1 MAIIRSH
8 SRCNSILA
16 ETVIETVI
24 FLIVNEEHEQFWR
37 YIQKELLQIKN
48 NIRCIIINKRYPLTD
63 YGQDLPININ
73 EEEYKFMLRFR
84 ELGIVFTL
92 ENHEYH
98 KLCDPDREYNCLTV
112 NDCEKIARQGVSPGE
127 VLRLLKIYNYIYS
140 EKCFYLEEFNYNS
153 LSVDTLTNAIN
164 SDLNGAIGH
173 DLKTEDINEILTI
186 PDLFDKYQKI
196 KPDMHYSEYVMNL
209 VKVTEEIRKE
219 DVMDLDEHSQSW
231 IECINRLLIEE
242 IYPDLSPKMSSRELA
257 FSNYE
262 SEYYFFIEIDESP
275 YEELDDVLKTI
286 EDLFYIRETIS
297 SLAFYHSQESF
308 KVAGDL
314 YYKYKWLKLFS
325 AGDCTLPQ
333 DEAMGQFLYQQEI
346 KKYHNIDRTIRD
358 LTKKITNT
366 IKVDLLV
373 KQISLVTVTNLSWM
387 TELSKY
393 SAFNIYGDLHS
404 GIIDHHEY
412 FKLEKGL
419 KHIHDFPTDVFVVE
433 EAMPDGNILDLIPEI
448 VKGDAQTTKIIVL
461 IKERS
466 TKSDEVA
473 NMYKQVRCVEFSYN
487 DSGLS
492 QETANNIREVI
503 RTVFDEKNRAAQNSA
518 LRDRKD
524 DIPEL
529 AEDFVKKYSAK
540 ENRHLK
546 LINPD
551 TLEYLINYDW
561 PLDVQELEDIINIAY
576 ETADAAD
583 SKEIDPHHLPDKVRF
598 YDPSAKSDVANIDI
612 ADEKNSIAE
621 DPTYNGLIKKGAYW
635 DVTFMGRNDGIKDS
649 KGLLSIA
656 IIIQTNG
663 KPISSGNL
671 AQIINGNIVERN
683 EKEALANDLNIKT
696 SEYTIDE
703 EILNGLTKKDIIN
716 FLNNITD
723 QIINEENLE
732 EKMILEEK
740 LSSFI
745 NQSKGTGIKITK
757 GENGYSVESRMGKI
771 GGRES
776 ARKATSG
783 NIKNTIKTI
792 REKYHWKELADYL
805 ENTIITGSSNRYSG
819 DLKWDINFNL

>member
-1 MAIIRSH
+1 MAIIKSH

-16 ETVIETVI
+16 ETVTETVI
-24 FLIVNEEHEQFWR
+24 FLIVNEGHEQFWR

-73 EEEYKFMLRFR
+73 AVEYKFMLRFR
-84 ELGIVFTL
+84 ESGIVFTL

-98 KLCDPDREYNCLTV
+98 KLCDPDREYNYLTV
-112 NDCEKIARQGVSPGE
+112 SDCEKIAKQGVSPGE
-127 VLRLLKIYNYIYS
+127 VLRLLTIYNYIFS
-140 EKCFYLEEFNYNS
+140 EKCFYLDEFNYNS

-173 DLKTEDINEILTI
+173 DLKPEDINEILTI

-275 YEELDDVLKTI
+275 YKELDDVLKTI

-308 KVAGDL
+308 KASGDL

-325 AGDCTLPQ
+325 AGNCNLPQ

-358 LTKKITNT
+358 LTKKIINT
-366 IKVDLLV
+366 IMVDLLV

-387 TELSKY
+387 TEFSMY

-433 EAMPDGNILDLIPEI
+433 EAIPDGNILDLIPKI

-466 TKSDEVA
+466 TKSDEIA
-473 NMYKQVRCVEFSYN
+473 NMYKQVQCVEFSY
-487 DSGLS
+487 DDFGLS

-503 RTVFDEKNRAAQNSA
+503 RTVFDEKNRAAQNFA

-529 AEDFVKKYSAK
+529 AEDFVEKYSAK
-540 ENRHLK
+540 VNKHPK
-546 LINPD
+546 LIDSD
-551 TLEYLINYDW
+551 TLDYLIDYDW
-561 PLDVQELEDIINIAY
+561 PQDVQELEDVINIAC
-576 ETADAAD
+576 EEADAAD
-583 SKEIDPHHLPDKVRF
+583 SEIIEPHHLPKEVRF
-598 YDPSAKSDVANIDI
+598 YDPSIKSYVANIDI
-612 ADEKNSIAE
+612 ADEKDSIAG
-621 DPTYNGLIKKGAYW
+621 DPNYNGLIKVGGYWEVMFKGQKKL
-635 DVTFMGRNDGIKDS
+635 MKDS

-656 IIIQTNG
+656 VIIQNNG
-663 KPISSGNL
+663 KPISSENL
-671 AQIINGNIVERN
+671 VQVINDNTVEYDE
-683 EKEALANDLNIKT
+683 EKMLANDLNIKGT
-696 SEYTIDE
+696 QRIVTRTDRVAIEDYKETLNRFQDDIENETNPEEKTI
-703 EILNGLTKKDIIN
+703 K
-716 FLNNITD
+716 
-723 QIINEENLE
+723 EENLSE
-732 EKMILEEK
+732 FIDGLCNAGIKVIETEYGYDLETRIEKGGSGERAR
-740 LSSFI
+740 
-745 NQSKGTGIKITK
+745 KGTL
-757 GENGYSVESRMGKI
+757 
-771 GGRES
+771 
-776 ARKATSG
+776 G

-805 ENTIITGSSNRYSG
+805 DDNIKKGTSNKYIG
-819 DLKWDINFNL
+819 NLKWDIRFNL